1 MLKAEAEPQLLLI
14 CCEGRTEGRYFSI
27 LREVFRIDGGVDIQI
42 ISGDGQQHKTLVDL
56 AVEKRQIVFA
66 ETDVFDSREDIEV
79 WVVCDR
85 DSYSD
90 SFTKLREYSESQG
103 VNIAFSD
110 PQFENYL
117 LQHFGSPNSSKNKGA
132 VLERELTAAILASG
146 MTAGY
151 TKGDLEWLREMIDER
166 FSVATAAIAHADT
179 FSNHTKKPFF
189 TIQRLAERL
198 LQFSESSS

>member
-1 MLKAEAEPQLLLI
+1 MSKAEPQLLLI
-14 CCEGRTEGRYFSI
+14 CCEGRTEERYFSI

-56 AVEKRQIVFA
+56 AVEKRQSVFA
-66 ETDVFDSREDIEV
+66 ETGVFDSKDDIEV
-79 WVVCDR
+79 WVACDR

-90 SFTKLREYSESQG
+90 SFTKLRKYSESQG
-103 VNIAFSD
+103 INIAFSD

-117 LQHFGSPNSSKNKGA
+117 LQHFGSPNNSKSRGA

-146 MTAGY
+146 TTAGY
-151 TKGDLEWLREMIDER
+151 TKGDLEWLREMIDKR
-166 FSVATAAIAHADT
+166 FSVATVAITHADI

-189 TIQRLAERL
+189 TVQRLTERL
-198 LQFSESSS
+198 LQFSESNS

>member
-1 MLKAEAEPQLLLI
+1 MSKAEPQLLLI
-14 CCEGRTEGRYFSI
+14 CCEGGTEERYFSI
-27 LREVFRIDGGVDIQI
+27 LREVFRIGGAVDIQI
-42 ISGDGQQHKTLVDL
+42 ISSDGLQHKTLVDL
-56 AVEKRQIVFA
+56 AAEKKQGIFA
-66 ETDVFDSREDIEV
+66 ETGIFDSEDDIEV

-110 PQFENYL
+110 PQFESYL
-117 LQHFGSPNSSKNKGA
+117 LQHFGSPNSSKNKGTM
-132 VLERELTAAILASG
+132 LERELTAAILASG
-146 MTAGY
+146 ATAGY
-151 TKGDLEWLREMIDER
+151 TKGDLEWLREMIDR
-166 FSVATAAIAHADT
+166 KFSVATAAIVHADT

-198 LQFSESSS
+198 LQFSESNA